1 MMQNYKDLNNQV
13 HSLPSEEF
21 EAYLPAGCVKISD
34 DELADLRA
42 PTPKQLSLESAS
54 KAQSALDEIDLKSI
68 RAIREFVASLP
79 FFAPKQVKELEADAG
94 AERAKL
100 SE

>member
-1 MMQNYKDLNNQV
+1 MKHFKDENNAIYA
-13 HSLPSEEF
+13 F
-21 EAYLPAGCVKISD
+21 ELDGSQDAFIKPNMTLLSD
-34 DELADLRA
+34 DELAILRA
-42 PTPKQLSLESAS
+42 PTPEQLALETAS

-79 FFAPKQVKELEADAG
+79 DAPKQVKELEADAD